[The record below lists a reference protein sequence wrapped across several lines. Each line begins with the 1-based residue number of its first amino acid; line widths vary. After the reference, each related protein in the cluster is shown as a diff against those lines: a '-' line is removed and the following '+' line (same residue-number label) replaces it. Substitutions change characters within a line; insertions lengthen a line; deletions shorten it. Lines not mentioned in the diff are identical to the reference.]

1 MFHKAL
7 CNCLTLLILGIATQG
22 IAQESSK
29 KVYLIGNSL
38 TWDTLPVLLGDGV
51 EWHVDCGKNLK
62 YLYENP
68 QEPCVK
74 SSVTW
79 PEALKTEQ
87 YDILCVQPHFGTTLA
102 EDVEVISAWLDM
114 QPKADLLIHTGWN
127 RSEDFEAVYH
137 ATIDHD
143 RMVHSPVYFERL
155 VSELRKKFPSKRIRT
170 TQAVMLLDE
179 IYHEI
184 EKGETPFKSF
194 TDLYRDDI
202 HLAHHVGRYFVH
214 NMMRLHL
221 GRPLSD
227 QGFQIEARHK
237 AYFDRK
243 LAEVEKSLNA
253 PSAGSQ

>member
-1 MFHKAL
+1 MLHNFHRF
-7 CNCLTLLILGIATQG
+7 CLTLLVLFMATEG

-38 TWDTLPVLLGDGV
+38 TWDTLPVLLGEGV
-51 EWHVDCGKNLK
+51 EWHVDCGKNLQ
-62 YLYENP
+62 YLYDNP

-87 YDILCVQPHFGTTLA
+87 YDILCVQPHFGTTLKQ
-102 EDVEVISAWLDM
+102 DVEVIGAWLKM

-127 RSEDFEAVYH
+127 RNADFEAVYH
-137 ATIDHD
+137 ASIDHD
-143 RMVHSPVYFERL
+143 RMVHAPVYFERL
-155 VSELRKKFPSKRIRT
+155 VGELRKKFPSKTIRT
-170 TQAVMLLDE
+170 TQAVMRLDE

-202 HLAHHVGRYFVH
+202 HLSHHVGRYFVH
-214 NMMRLHL
+214 NLMRLHL

-227 QGFQIEARHK
+227 QGFQIEASHK

-243 LAEVEKSLNA
+243 LAEVEQSLSPPNE
-253 PSAGSQ
+253 GSR